1 MLLRHKDVAASLG
14 QREGAL
20 AHPEVDDAKAF
31 VRQLALC
38 TAKLN
43 EGDREILL
51 ALVGCAM
58 AGDFTA
64 QVRVAGH
71 ALPRLRPWHLHVT
84 AVPLN
89 T

>member
-58 AGDFTA
+58 TGDFDSLSPSCWTCSWGPTA
-64 QVRVAGH
+64 
-71 ALPRLRPWHLHVT
+71 T
-84 AVPLN
+84 AS
-89 T
+89 TWM